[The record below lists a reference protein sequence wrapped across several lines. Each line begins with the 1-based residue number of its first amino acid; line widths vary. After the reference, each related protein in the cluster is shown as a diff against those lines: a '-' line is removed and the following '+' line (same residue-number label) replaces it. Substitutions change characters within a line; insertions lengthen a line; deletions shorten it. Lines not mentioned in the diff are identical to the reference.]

1 MNNKSET
8 KHTCCGGRQNF
19 WLWLG
24 ALVVGSCLGLLGVEW
39 VNTMANFVAT
49 IFTRLFQFIAVPTI
63 ALAVTTT
70 LATFG
75 MQRETRRIFRHTISY
90 TLLTTIAAAAVGMVL
105 YIIISPDNL
114 PMEMLK
120 SSRLGDGVPQ
130 EVTNGSYFDYM
141 IGIVPDNFLRPFI
154 EGNVLSVLLIAVAVG
169 LALAKMPE
177 GENKVLLM
185 RGLSALQD
193 VVSRLIRW
201 LIAILPVGIVAF
213 AAQLSA
219 EVSAGTVVA
228 SIGKYVA
235 VILGGNML
243 QFFVVLPLFLV
254 ARGLNPVH
262 VMRRMMPAVLMAL
275 FTKSSAATLPV
286 TRRGQ
291 QGGALRAAHLHNH
304 QHERLCC
311 VHLRDIA
318 LRDAERRCGAVAA
331 RDAALAVNLRGGC
344 HRQCRSADGVLLPHA
359 LADVGRGCAGCDNG
373 CYTARLHGA
382 RYD

>member
-1 MNNKSET
+1 M
-8 KHTCCGGRQNF
+8 
-19 WLWLG
+19 
-24 ALVVGSCLGLLGVEW
+24 EW
-39 VNTMANFVAT
+39 VNTAANFVAT

-90 TLLTTIAAAAVGMVL
+90 TLLTTVAAAAVGMVL

-114 PMEMLK
+114 PIDMVRN
-120 SSRLGDGVPQ
+120 STLGDAVPA
-130 EVTNGSYFDYM
+130 EVADGSYLKYM

-177 GENKVLLM
+177 GDNKQLLM

-201 LIAILPVGIVAF
+201 LITVLPVGIVAF

-235 VILGGNML
+235 VILCGNLLRVLRCAAAVPHGARTQPRTRDAPHDAGCAHGSVHQEFGCHASRHDTDIGGA
-243 QFFVVLPLFLV
+243 P
-254 ARGLNPVH
+254 
-262 VMRRMMPAVLMAL
+262 
-275 FTKSSAATLPV
+275 
-286 TRRGQ
+286 RRGQ
-291 QGGALRAAHLHNH
+291 QGGALRATYLHNH
-304 QHERLCC
+304 QHERLRG
-311 VHLRDIA
+311 VHLGDVA
-318 LRDAERRCGAVAA
+318 LRDAERR
-331 RDAALAVNLRGGC
+331 
-344 HRQCRSADGVLLPHA
+344 HRTRCP
-359 LADVGRGCAGCDNG
+359 
-373 CYTARLHGA
+373 
-382 RYD
+382 